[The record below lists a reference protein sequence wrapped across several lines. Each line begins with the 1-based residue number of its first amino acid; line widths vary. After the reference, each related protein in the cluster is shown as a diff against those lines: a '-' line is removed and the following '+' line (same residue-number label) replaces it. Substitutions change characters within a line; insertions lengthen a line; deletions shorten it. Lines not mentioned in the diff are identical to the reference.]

1 MKKPTGQRGD
11 HLRVP
16 YASAVF
22 GNKERKAVA
31 EVLTSWQI
39 VAGKRAAEFE
49 QKISALFAKK
59 HGLLVN
65 SGSSANLIALKML
78 ELPKGSEVIT
88 PVLTFATTVAPI
100 IQNDLVPVF
109 VDAVPGQYLLNI
121 DQIESLITSK
131 TKVLM
136 VPSLF
141 GNIPDYPRLQK
152 IAKKHNLILIED
164 SCDTLGPTVDGKS
177 TGHFTDVSTTSF
189 YATHIITAGGEGG
202 MLCVNDL
209 ALHQKARI
217 FAGWGRRSSLN
228 ESEDI
233 SLRYQETLEGIPYDS
248 KFIFSAIGYN
258 VRTTDITAAF
268 GLAQLK
274 KLKKFETIRRNNFS
288 TLKTFFKRYE
298 RFFVLPEQAKNVKTC
313 WLAFPLTIRP
323 AAPFSRYDLV
333 KHLEENDIQ
342 TRPIF
347 TGNILR
353 QPGFKDIVRTER
365 SGGYP
370 EADSIMKNGFVIG
383 CHHALGKE
391 HIKKIKRVFEEY
403 LSHFV

>member
-1 MKKPTGQRGD
+1 MKKPTQTD
-11 HLRVP
+11 PNLRVP
-16 YASAVF
+16 YASPVF
-22 GNKERKAVA
+22 GNEERRAVA
-31 EVLTSWQI
+31 KVLLNSQI

-49 QKISALFAKK
+49 GKVSNLFSKK
-59 HGLLVN
+59 YGLLVN

-78 ELPKGSEVIT
+78 DLPKGSEVIT

-109 VDAVPGQYLLNI
+109 VDVVPGQYLLNI
-121 DQIESLITSK
+121 DHIEKLISPK
-131 TKVLM
+131 TKALM

-152 IAKKHNLILIED
+152 IAKHHRLVLIED
-164 SCDTLGPTVDGKS
+164 SCDTLGPTIGGKS
-177 TGHFTDVSTTSF
+177 TGQYTDVSTTSF

-202 MLCVNDL
+202 MLCLNDL
-209 ALHQKARI
+209 SFYQSARI

-233 SLRYQETLEGIPYDS
+233 SIRYQESLEGIPYDS
-248 KFIFSAIGYN
+248 KFIFSSIGYN

-274 KLKKFETIRRNNFS
+274 KLKKFEAIRHRNFAS
-288 TLKTFFKRYE
+288 LKQFFEKYE
-298 RFFVLPEQAKNVKTC
+298 RFFVLPEQAKGVKTS

-323 AAPFSRYDLV
+323 RAPFSRFELV
-333 KHLEENDIQ
+333 KHLEENNIQ

-353 QPGFKDIVRTER
+353 QPGFKNIVRREKE
-365 SGGYP
+365 GGYP
-370 EADSIMKNGFVIG
+370 EADWIMEYGFVIG
-383 CHHALGKE
+383 CHHALEEK
-391 HIKKIKRVFEEY
+391 HIEKIKSVFEKY
-403 LSHFV
+403 LAKFK